1 MKAQSTIL
9 MLIAVFV
16 LTGLTGCKPAKK
28 YAVHNDKPASSGSNT
43 SVVSKPVNKSGAPA
57 CSNCYA
63 GLVIPPRDS
72 QIIDDSDYTEVI
84 ALDSSKWDSAR
95 LPQKV
100 VELQGKGYVCS
111 PKFPAAEQ
119 PSQDLK
125 SRSEVK
131 TVQWECQQIYRDY
144 RNLTAHEMDKKEDL
158 EKQGFSCQKVNC
170 FDDREGDTFA
180 WFCSK

>member
-1 MKAQSTIL
+1 MKAKSIIL
-9 MLIAVFV
+9 VLIAAFV
-16 LTGLTGCKPAKK
+16 LTGLTGCKPTKK
-28 YAVHNDKPASSGSNT
+28 YPVHNDQPTSSGPNT

-63 GLVIPPRDS
+63 GLVMPPRDR
-72 QIIDDSDYTEVI
+72 QIIDDSNYTEVI
-84 ALDSSKWDSAR
+84 ALDSNKWDSAR

-111 PKFPAAEQ
+111 PKFPEVEQ
-119 PSQDLK
+119 PAQALK
-125 SRSEVK
+125 SISEVK
-131 TVQWECQQIYRDY
+131 MVQWECQQIYRDY
-144 RNLTAHEMDKKEDL
+144 RNLTAREIDKKEDL
-158 EKQGFSCQKVNC
+158 EKQGFSCQKVSC